1 MTLYVNAR
9 VIPSARSAA
18 VRGDAVLVRGER
30 VAAVGEASRLHPDL
44 DPGEE
49 VIDLQGAVVLP
60 GFVDAHVHTGLF
72 ARGLFS
78 ADLRDCRSLEAALE
92 RLAAHLRDRVESAK
106 ADGSWPQQPQW
117 MFGLSWDH
125 NQWTVPQVPD
135 RRALDAVTGAFPTAL
150 HSTDAHTWWVN
161 TAALAALGLDA
172 STPDPVGGSYER
184 DESGQLTGILRES
197 AGRAV
202 DAVLASGA
210 SGDLTTQLEHAQ
222 RKLWAQGLVG
232 VHDFDGEDVR
242 AGFAA
247 LYETGR
253 LRMRVTKAVQ
263 APDLDLAVAE
273 GRFTGS
279 GDAWLR
285 TGPVKIFSDGALG
298 SHTCLMHQPL
308 IGSAHGH
315 GVAVT
320 EQDQLREL
328 MIRAAGAGLAVA
340 THAIGDRANELV
352 LNTYGWLAAQVSA
365 GVVPSSGLVHRVEH
379 AQHLSPGDV
388 SRFAEL
394 GVVASMQPLH
404 ATADLELADRLMGHR
419 PMASYAW
426 RSLLDAGA
434 QLAFGSDAPVEPP
447 SPLGGIHAAV
457 TRQRL
462 DGHPDDGWQPEERIT
477 VGEAVAGFTTGAAHA
492 AGIGHLT
499 GEIRPGMFADFT
511 VLREDPFA
519 VAPSDL
525 PHIPVAGVITGGR
538 VRHWV

>member
-1 MTLYVNAR
+1 MNAR
-9 VIPSARSAA
+9 VIPSAASGQ

-30 VAAVGEASRLHPDL
+30 VVAVGEAARLHPEL
-44 DPGEE
+44 PAAEE

-60 GFVDAHVHTGLF
+60 GLVDAHVHTGLY

-78 ADLRDCRSLEAALE
+78 ADLRGCGSLDDALD
-92 RLAAHLRDRVESAK
+92 RVATHLRQRLETAK
-106 ADGSWPQQPQW
+106 ADGGWPQQPQW
-117 MFGLSWDH
+117 IFGMAWDH

-135 RRALDAVTGAFPTAL
+135 RRALDAVTGGFPTAL

-161 TAALAALGLDA
+161 TAGLEALGLDE
-172 STPDPVGGSYER
+172 STLDPAGGRFER
-184 DESGQLTGILRES
+184 DDSGQLTGILRES

-202 DAVLASGA
+202 DQVLASGA
-210 SGDLTTQLEHAQ
+210 GGDLTTQLEHAQ
-222 RKLWAQGLVG
+222 RQLWAQGLVG

-247 LYETGR
+247 LHEAGR

-263 APDLDLAVAE
+263 APDLDLALAE
-273 GRFTGS
+273 GRFTGG

-285 TGPVKIFSDGALG
+285 TGPVKVFSDGALG
-298 SHTCLMHQPL
+298 SHTCLMHEPL
-308 IGSAHGH
+308 VGSAHGR
-315 GVAVT
+315 GLAVT
-320 EQDQLREL
+320 GEEEL
-328 MIRAAGAGLAVA
+328 HEILVRAASAGLAVA
-340 THAIGDRANELV
+340 AHAIGDRANQVV
-352 LNTYGWLAAQVSA
+352 LDAYAHLAEKVRD

-388 SRFAEL
+388 ARFAAL

-404 ATADLELADRLMGHR
+404 ATADMELAERLMADR

-426 RSLLDAGA
+426 RSLLSAGA
-434 QLAFGSDAPVEPP
+434 TLALGSDAPVEPP
-447 SPLGGIHAAV
+447 SPLGGVHAAV

-462 DGHPDDGWQPEERIT
+462 NGRPDGGWQPQERIS
-477 VGEAVAGFTTGAAHA
+477 VGEAIAGFTTGAAR
-492 AGIGHLT
+492 AGGAGHLS

-511 VLREDPFA
+511 VLRENPFE
-519 VAPSDL
+519 VAHSDL

>member
-9 VIPSARSAA
+9 VIPSARRGE

-30 VAAVGEASRLHPDL
+30 VTAVGEAARIHPDL
-44 DPGEE
+44 DTGEE

-60 GFVDAHVHTGLF
+60 GFVDAHVHSGLY

-78 ADLRDCRSLEAALE
+78 ADLRGCLSLEAALD
-92 RLAAHLRDRVESAK
+92 RVAAHLRQRVEAAK

-117 MFGLSWDH
+117 IFGLAWDH
-125 NQWTVPQVPD
+125 NQWAVPQVPD

-161 TAALAALGLDA
+161 TAALEALGLDD
-172 STPDPVGGSYER
+172 STPDPPGGSFER
-184 DESGQLTGILRES
+184 DGAGQLTGILRES

-202 DAVLASGA
+202 DQVLASGA

-222 RKLWAQGLVG
+222 RQLWAQGVVG

-247 LYETGR
+247 LHAAGR

-263 APDLDLAVAE
+263 APDLDLALAE
-273 GRFTGS
+273 GRFTGA

-298 SHTCLMHQPL
+298 SHTCLMHEPL
-308 IGSAHGH
+308 VGSAHGH

-320 EQDQLREL
+320 DPEQLREL
-328 MIRAAGAGLAVA
+328 MVRAAGAGLAVA
-340 THAIGDRANELV
+340 THAIGDRANGLV
-352 LNTYGWLAAQVSA
+352 LDTYGWLSQQVRA
-365 GVVPSSGLVHRVEH
+365 GLVPSSGLVHRVEH
-379 AQHLSPGDV
+379 AQHLSPEDV
-388 SRFAEL
+388 TRFAEL

-404 ATADLELADRLMGHR
+404 ATADLELTDRLMGDR

-426 RSLLDAGA
+426 RSLLDAGT

-462 DGHPDDGWQPEERIT
+462 DGHPDGGWQPVERIS
-477 VGEAVAGFTTGAAHA
+477 VGEAIAGFTTGAAHA
-492 AGIGHLT
+492 GGTRHLS
-499 GEIRPGMFADFT
+499 GEIRAGMLADFT

-519 VAPSDL
+519 VAPGDL